1 MREAG
6 EEEKGAVGT
15 GAAMGV
21 VEKGAAVM
29 GEGQEAVLMV
39 GVARAGAAMALG
51 GKEKGVG
58 EG

>member
-1 MREAG
+1 MKA
-6 EEEKGAVGT
+6 AVAT